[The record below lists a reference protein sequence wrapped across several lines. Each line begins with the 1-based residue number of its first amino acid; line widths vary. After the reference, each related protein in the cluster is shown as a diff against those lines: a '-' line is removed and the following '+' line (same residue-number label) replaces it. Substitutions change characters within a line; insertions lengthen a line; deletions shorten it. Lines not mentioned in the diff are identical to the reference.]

1 MAVDKQIG
9 ICYLIPMSF
18 ADKFDDE
25 KCTKIKLD
33 EVKQYKENWE
43 VIKEVAKHKE

>member
-1 MAVDKQIG
+1 MDKQIG

>member
-18 ADKFDDE
+18 ADKIDDE
-25 KCTKIKLD
+25 KCAKVKL
-33 EVKQYKENWE
+33 EQVGQYKENWE
-43 VIKEVAKHKE
+43 VIKEVAKSK